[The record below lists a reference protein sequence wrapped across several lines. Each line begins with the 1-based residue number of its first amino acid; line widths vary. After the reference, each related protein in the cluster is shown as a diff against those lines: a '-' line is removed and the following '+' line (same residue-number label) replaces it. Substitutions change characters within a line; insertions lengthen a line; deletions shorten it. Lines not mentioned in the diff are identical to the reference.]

1 MPLLR
6 SLVRKP
12 AQQAEELSDGECV
25 TRFVKSQDQ
34 QAFRLLVERHSQ
46 MVFATAIRLVR
57 DAHAAED
64 VTQATFLVLARDG
77 KKLRNRDAVAGWLH
91 GIAMRLAK
99 KSLSRRQRAAGSP
112 MIDEPS
118 HEPSPLKEIGD
129 VYEQQVLDEELQ
141 RLPEHF
147 RDALVMHFLEGLTYD
162 QTAAALNVSTGVIE
176 GRIKRGKRE
185 LHLRMVRRGIEFGA
199 VMVAIGWSQ
208 RVAQAALQPDVL
220 STIVENGVAVAQGTA
235 FTAEFSSEAVHL
247 AGKEVAMVTSTKITI
262 AACGV
267 MMAAAAGW
275 VGHSSVAGEGK
286 PTAGTGSNALVATQV
301 DSVAA
306 DSKRSDGQVDDF
318 ERLFAGGEEG
328 LDGQGG
334 GNGGGDVDVFG
345 DIGGINT
352 GKAPGGGYGGSS
364 GGGEYIVEVGGNTRQ
379 SAPTKQV
386 VGKRPGAS
394 AMEKQIV
401 EKLNEPIA
409 IEFIANPL
417 SDVANFLSEQLAIP
431 VLLDHRALEEIGVSP
446 DEEIELVISNV
457 TCRSALNLLLREHDL
472 TYVIRDET
480 LQITS
485 VDVADSLLETRV
497 YDVNM
502 VAREEIRHL
511 MTVIKATVGT
521 GASIIPNDSEEYG
534 MYGGD
539 AYEGGGGM
547 MGMGGGGG
555 GPLGDGGSIPPYF
568 GDQPTIT
575 SYGGQLVIKETQA
588 HHAEIEKLLNSLIE
602 NKDVSNSSNDPFE

>member
-12 AQQAEELSDGECV
+12 PQQAEELSDGECV
-25 TRFVKSQDQ
+25 TRFVKAQDH

-99 KSLSRRQRAAGSP
+99 KSLSRRQRAAGST

-162 QTAAALNVSTGVIE
+162 QTAAALNVSIGVVE

-185 LHLRMVRRGIEFGA
+185 LHLRLVRRGIEFSA

-208 RVAQAALQPDVL
+208 RVAKAALQPDVV

-235 FTAEFSSEAVHL
+235 FTPEFSSEAVHL

-275 VGHSSVAGEGK
+275 VGHSSVAGEGQ
-286 PTAGTGSNALVATQV
+286 PAGNTGTNGVVATQV
-301 DSVAA
+301 DSEDAG
-306 DSKRSDGQVDDF
+306 SERSAGQFNVFDQSF
-318 ERLFAGGEEG
+318 SR
-328 LDGQGG
+328 G
-334 GNGGGDVDVFG
+334 GNGIISQDGDGAFRQDGSGDVDLNFR
-345 DIGGINT
+345 GGLGGLNINT
-352 GKAPGGGYGGSS
+352 ADASKTS
-364 GGGEYIVEVGGNTRQ
+364 IT
-379 SAPTKQV
+379 TQV

-401 EKLNEPIA
+401 EKLNAPIT

-417 SDVANFLSEQLAIP
+417 SDVADFLSEQLAIP
-431 VLLDHRALEEIGVSP
+431 VLLDQKALKEIGVSP

-457 TCRSALNLLLREHDL
+457 SCRSALNLLLREHDL

-502 VAREEIRHL
+502 VAREEIRQL

-521 GASIIPNDSEEYG
+521 GTEVIHNELDPNGYAEG
-534 MYGGD
+534 

-547 MGMGGGGG
+547 MSGMSGMS
-555 GPLGDGGSIPPYF
+555 GPSVPQNAGER
-568 GDQPTIT
+568 PTIT
-575 SYGGQLVIKETQA
+575 SYAGQLVIKETQA
-588 HHAEIEKLLNSLIE
+588 HHAEIEKLLNSLIDTTLGNE
-602 NKDVSNSSNDPFE
+602 PSNSPFE